1 MPMRPR
7 LSHWCRDVLGNARL
21 LRATPILFFAL
32 GFWRPCGAQQANSEA
47 RLAAWTPL
55 SIEQVRDA
63 ASLALPSSESR
74 VDAKLL
80 KVTRRLDLEYLLS
93 TIVQGRGSQG
103 LYLYQVEI
111 PSQASYDGQ
120 WTWIVAVAARKQDA
134 YDLYS
139 FESMEKRTDVAA
151 EFNRFASE
159 LALSLSKSELANF
172 AAFFL
177 ETTVPFRRG
186 EIVLDQDTLRDSVG
200 RHYFTAYDEAWRSI
214 DVYSRLWHVF
224 LDGETVSEL
233 APRAEIER
241 DGRYRVTM
249 SRVVTAEGAHPQVQQ
264 WQLEISPEGNVQVTS
279 MRTIL
284 PKAPRWIFYD
294 SPQQKGVAP
303 VLP

>member
-1 MPMRPR
+1 MRPR
-7 LSHWCRDVLGNARL
+7 LSHWCRDILGKAGL
-21 LRATPILFFAL
+21 LRATAILFLAL
-32 GFWRPCGAQQANSEA
+32 GFWQPCGAQQANTEA
-47 RLAAWTPL
+47 RLGAWTPL

-63 ASLALPSSESR
+63 ASLAQPRSESR

-80 KVTRRLDLEYLLS
+80 KVTRRADLEYLLS
-93 TIVQGRGSQG
+93 TIVQRRGSQG

-120 WTWIVAVAARKQDA
+120 WTWIA
-134 YDLYS
+134 
-139 FESMEKRTDVAA
+139 DVAA

-177 ETTVPFRRG
+177 ETTIPFRPG
-186 EIVLDQDTLRDSVG
+186 EIVLDQDTLRESVG
-200 RHYFTAYDEAWRSI
+200 LHYFTAYDEAWRSI
-214 DVYSRLWHVF
+214 DAYSRWWHGF
-224 LDGETVSEL
+224 LDAETVSDL
-233 APRAEIER
+233 APRAEIEQN
-241 DGRYRVTM
+241 GRYRVTLN
-249 SRVVTAEGAHPQVQQ
+249 RVVTAEGAHPQVQQ

-294 SPQQKGVAP
+294 SPQQTNVAP